1 MFGATIPTN
10 SSLTRKRG
18 NTLMTFDPILL
29 MGGSGAIGRQTARA
43 IRATYPDVPL
53 LIGGRDLTKAQ
64 NAAAEMSGALG
75 VAIDTACADLGLG
88 ERKISAVVVLYKDHS
103 LVGLRFAQSRGVPH
117 LSISSGVFEIAPE
130 IASFVNAPAAAAVV
144 LGYEWL
150 VGATTVPALHL
161 TKPFGQV
168 HEIRI
173 GALVDEKDVGGPA
186 VAADFEHLNH
196 LMPAALTRRAG
207 VYLWRK
213 GNDAKAVFS
222 ALDGTEINASG
233 FSSIDVVGLAS
244 STGAQSVQFD
254 LGMGISSS
262 RRKGGTFSTEIILDI
277 SGLDLAGQALRTRH
291 AVVHP
296 GGAAPLTGMG
306 IALLLE
312 RLVGLDGKPPVAP
325 GLYFPYQILDASH
338 YLARLA
344 KEGGQV
350 LELPFS

>member
-1 MFGATIPTN
+1 M
-10 SSLTRKRG
+10 S
-18 NTLMTFDPILL
+18 FDPILL
-29 MGGSGAIGRQTARA
+29 LGGSGAIGRQTARA
-43 IRATYPDVPL
+43 LRTTYPDVPL
-53 LIGGRDLTKAQ
+53 LIGGRDLAKAQ
-64 NAAAEMSGALG
+64 KAAAEMGCAQG
-75 VAIDTACADLGLG
+75 IAIDAAAVDLGLG
-88 ERKISAVVVLYKDHS
+88 ERKVSAVVVLYKDHS
-103 LVGLRFAQSRGVPH
+103 LAALRFAQSRGVPH

-130 IASFVNAPAAAAVV
+130 IARFMNAPDAAAIV

-161 TKPFGQV
+161 ARSFSQV

-173 GALVDEKDVGGPA
+173 GALVDEQDVGGPA

-196 LMPAALTRRAG
+196 LMPRALTRRDG
-207 VYLWRK
+207 NYIWRE
-213 GNDAKAVFS
+213 GDEMKAVFS
-222 ALDGTEINASG
+222 ALDGSEIAATG

-244 STGAQSVQFD
+244 ATGARNVQFD

-262 RRKGGTFSTEIILDI
+262 RRKGGAFSTEILLEL
-277 SGLDLAGQALRTRH
+277 SGLDHADQALHSRH

-338 YLARLA
+338 YLTRLA
-344 KEGGQV
+344 EEGGQV
-350 LELPFS
+350 INL

>member
-1 MFGATIPTN
+1 MSFAPV
-10 SSLTRKRG
+10 
-18 NTLMTFDPILL
+18 LL
-29 MGGSGAIGRQTARA
+29 LGGSGAIGHQAARA
-43 IRATYPDVPL
+43 LHATYPDLPL
-53 LIGGRDLTKAQ
+53 LIGGRDVTKAQ
-64 NAAAEMSGALG
+64 RAAADIGGAEG
-75 VAIDTACADLGLG
+75 VQIDLTSADLGLG
-88 ERKISAVVVLYKDHS
+88 EREISAVVVLYKDHS
-103 LVGLRFAQSRGVPH
+103 LAALRFAQSRRVPH

-130 IASFVNAPAAAAVV
+130 IANFMQAPGESAIV

-161 TKPFGQV
+161 ARAFSQV

-173 GALVDEKDVGGPA
+173 GALVDEEDVGGPA

-196 LMPAALTRRAG
+196 LLPAALTRRDG
-207 VYLWRK
+207 VYLWRE
-213 GNDAKAVFS
+213 GEEAKSVFP
-222 ALDGTEINASG
+222 ALDGTHIDATG

-244 STGAQSVQFD
+244 ATGAHSVQFD
-254 LGMGISSS
+254 LGMSISSS
-262 RRKGGTFSTEIILDI
+262 RRKGGAFSTEIILEM
-277 SGLDLAGQALRTRH
+277 SGLDVAGMPHHTRH

-344 KEGGQV
+344 KEGG
-350 LELPFS
+350 ELRDVPLP

>member
-1 MFGATIPTN
+1 M
-10 SSLTRKRG
+10 S
-18 NTLMTFDPILL
+18 FDPILL

-53 LIGGRDLTKAQ
+53 LIGGRDLNRAQ
-64 NAAAEMSGALG
+64 SAAAEIGGAQG
-75 VAIDTACADLGLG
+75 VAIDTASADLGLG
-88 ERKISAVVVLYKDHS
+88 EQKISAVVVLYKDDT
-103 LVGLRFAQSRGVPH
+103 LAGLRCAQSRGVPH

-130 IASFVNAPAAAAVV
+130 IASFMHAPGAAALV

-150 VGATTVPALHL
+150 VGATTVTALHL
-161 TKPFGQV
+161 SKSFGQV
-168 HEIRI
+168 DEIRI
-173 GALVDEKDVGGPA
+173 GALVDEDDAGGPA
-186 VAADFEHLNH
+186 VAADFAHMHH
-196 LMPAALTRRAG
+196 LMPTALTRRQG
-207 VYLWRK
+207 VYLWRE

-222 ALDGTEINASG
+222 ALDGTLINASG

-244 STGAQSVQFD
+244 STGAPNVQFD

-262 RRKGGTFSTEIILDI
+262 RRQGAAFSTEIILEI
-277 SGLDLAGQALRTRH
+277 SGVDLAGQALRTRH

-306 IALLLE
+306 IALILE

-344 KEGGQV
+344 QEGGQV
-350 LELPFS
+350 VELS